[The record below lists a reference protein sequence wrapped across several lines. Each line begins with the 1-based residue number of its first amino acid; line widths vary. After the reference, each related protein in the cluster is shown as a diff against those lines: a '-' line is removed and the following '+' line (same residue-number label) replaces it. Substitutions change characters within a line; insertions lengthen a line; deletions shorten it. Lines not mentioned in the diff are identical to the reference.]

1 MRQIERPRVAPRY
14 LLCLLL
20 GLAATSP
27 LVGQS
32 DSVSRSWNQP
42 VKPFRIIDSIYY
54 VGASDV
60 TSFLIATS
68 EGLILLD
75 GGFAET
81 ASQIL
86 ANVRALGYDP
96 GNIRILLNSH
106 AHYDHAGGLAEL
118 KRVTGARVY
127 AGRGDS
133 ALLARGGRDDFF
145 FRNRFPFPPIAID
158 RGVIDGDR
166 MELGQTTITALAT
179 PGHTRGCTTWFT
191 DVMVGG
197 RQLTVLFVCSMSI
210 PGYSFGPDAPYP
222 GIAQDYEAS
231 IARLRRVRCDVF
243 LAPHGTQFDL
253 TAKMTRASGQVAR
266 SPFLDPEGCRR
277 YLARAADAV
286 AAELHKA
293 RARGVP

>member
-1 MRQIERPRVAPRY
+1 MTRRC
-14 LLCLLL
+14 LLFLLL

-27 LVGQS
+27 PVGQS

-42 VKPFRIIDSIYY
+42 VGPFRIIDSIYY
-54 VGASDV
+54 VGASDI
-60 TSFLIATS
+60 TSFLIVTS

-75 GGFAET
+75 GGLVET
-81 ASQIL
+81 APQIL

-118 KRVTGARVY
+118 KRATGARVY

-145 FRNRFPFPPIAID
+145 FRNRFTFPPIAID
-158 RGVIDGDR
+158 RGVVDGDR
-166 MELGQTTITALAT
+166 VELGQTTITALAT

-191 DVMVGG
+191 EVMVGG
-197 RQLTVLFVCSMSI
+197 RQRNVLFVCSLSI
-210 PGYSFGPDAPYP
+210 PGYSFGPDSPYP

-231 IARLRRVRCDVF
+231 IAKLHRVRCDVF
-243 LAPHGTQFDL
+243 LAPHGAQFDL
-253 TAKMTRASGQVAR
+253 TAKMTRAGGRGAR
-266 SPFLDPEGCRR
+266 SPFIDPKGCRR
-277 YLARAADAV
+277 YLDRAADAV
-286 AAELHKA
+286 AAELRKA
-293 RARGVP
+293 RATGVP